1 MKNIHYDN
9 SFSDISLK
17 ESAFILNEIEQYLS
31 FNNWLIMTKRSNI
44 LMTELQLLI
53 LKWNPKL
60 LF

>member
-31 FNNWLIMTKRSNI
+31 FNN
-44 LMTELQLLI
+44 
-53 LKWNPKL
+53 
-60 LF
+60 